1 MFRILSIDGG
11 GMKGTF
17 AAAFLDELQ
26 ATLPSPIANYFD
38 LIAGTSTGGIIAV
51 ALGMCVPTSEI
62 LALYKNEANTIFAR
76 DKLPW
81 FLRRRGSIYR
91 PEGLRLALD
100 ARFGDRRLAE
110 AKQRLLI
117 PALEESTGRVHIYKN
132 AYHPRLRTDYRR
144 KVVEIAMATT
154 AAPVYLP
161 AHEADSGL
169 CLLDGGLWA
178 NNPAGI
184 SVAEAVGLLRIPCD
198 EVRLLSVGTTDSP
211 VRKRPSPWRWIA
223 RAKHMLDLSMAG
235 QSSGSLGIA
244 KTLIGAENVFR
255 INLMVAQGIAAL
267 DQTEDI
273 SVLEG
278 LGRSE
283 GRRGSVRLREAFF
296 TCEAPPFSPIYSI
309 DSSSRPQ
316 DPSHPAG

>member
-1 MFRILSIDGG
+1 
-11 GMKGTF
+11 
-17 AAAFLDELQ
+17 
-26 ATLPSPIANYFD
+26 
-38 LIAGTSTGGIIAV
+38 
-51 ALGMCVPTSEI
+51 
-62 LALYKNEANTIFAR
+62 
-76 DKLPW
+76 
-81 FLRRRGSIYR
+81 
-91 PEGLRLALD
+91 LALD

-117 PALEESTGRVHIYKN
+117 PALEESTGRFHIYKN

-223 RAKHMLDLSMAG
+223 RAKPHA
-235 QSSGSLGIA
+235 
-244 KTLIGAENVFR
+244 
-255 INLMVAQGIAAL
+255 
-267 DQTEDI
+267 
-273 SVLEG
+273 
-278 LGRSE
+278 
-283 GRRGSVRLREAFF
+283 
-296 TCEAPPFSPIYSI
+296 
-309 DSSSRPQ
+309 RPQ
-316 DPSHPAG
+316 HGRPIVGLAWNREDPNWR